1 MRRRRLL
8 ASVGGFAVAG
18 SAVLGTGAFTS
29 VEAERSVSITV
40 ADDNRAFLGLEPIA
54 EYGTNK
60 QSTLQSYSDGQSI
73 GFEIP
78 GSGNGENSDAE
89 GVGLDSIYEFHEL
102 LEVYNK
108 GTQAVKIDSTYDGD
122 NLADL
127 ALVNDDGVLGDDP
140 PTLSVGASIDVGLSI
155 DTHGSEIGEF
165 DETITIVAERVGG
178 NQD

>member
-29 VEAERSVSITV
+29 VEAERSVSIAV
-40 ADDNRAFLGLEPIA
+40 ADDNRAFLRLEPISRD
-54 EYGTNK
+54 GINQKLT
-60 QSTLQSYSDGQSI
+60 QRSYSAGESV

-78 GSGNGENSDAE
+78 GNGNGENSDAE
-89 GVGLDSIYEFHEL
+89 GVGVDSVYEFHEL
-102 LEVYNK
+102 LKVHNQ
-108 GTQAVKIDSTYDGD
+108 GTQPIQLNSTYDGD

-140 PTLSVGASIDVGLSI
+140 PTLSVGASINVGLSI

-165 DETITIVAERVGG
+165 DETLTIVAERVGG